1 MSKTSDFE
9 RFYREHNTALFYYA
23 LRLVAEGEACR
34 DIVADALEQTWN
46 KMDAIPPERLKNYV
60 YTLVHHKCVDHMR
73 HKMATNRYVTFYLQ
87 LYGKQMQEDE
97 WQEHEQLIS
106 TAMGLLDKLSDRTRL
121 VLELC
126 FFHRKR
132 YAEVAE
138 ELGISV
144 SGVKKHIVTALK
156 ILRAEMAKKL

>member
-1 MSKTSDFE
+1 MVED
-9 RFYREHNTALFYYA
+9 A
-23 LRLVAEGEACR
+23 EACH
-34 DIVADALEQTWN
+34 DIVSEAIAQTLSRIE
-46 KMDAIPPERLKNYV
+46 AIEPEKLKNYV
-60 YTLVHHKCVDHMR
+60 YTLIHHKCVDHMR
-73 HKMATNRYVTFYLQ
+73 HKMAANRYVTFYLE
-87 LYGKQMQEDE
+87 LYGMQMQEDE
-97 WQEHEQLIS
+97 WEEHEHLINKV
-106 TAMGLLDKLSDRTRL
+106 MGLLDKLSDRTRL

-156 ILRAEMAKKL
+156 TLRAELKVRRE